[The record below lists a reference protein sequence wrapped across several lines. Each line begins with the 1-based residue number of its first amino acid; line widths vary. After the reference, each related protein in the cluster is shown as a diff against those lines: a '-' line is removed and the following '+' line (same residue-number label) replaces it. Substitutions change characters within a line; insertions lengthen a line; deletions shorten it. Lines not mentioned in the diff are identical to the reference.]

1 MSTVAISARAT
12 FEERYRARTN
22 GSRALYEEACRHL
35 AGGVPGNGA
44 FREPYPLYVR
54 EAHGKHIVDVDGNEY
69 LDLLMGGGP
78 HILGHSPK
86 RIMDAV
92 REQLDHGTS
101 TLTAVEHNVRLAEAI
116 KRHMPHLELL
126 RFVATGSEAMHMTF
140 RAARAF
146 TGRSRIA
153 KFEGNYHGGYDN
165 QLISGRSSA
174 GPAEAPEAIADSA
187 GITDANLA
195 DVLVLPFND
204 ADRSIEVIEHH
215 ADELA
220 AVVLEPCANTW
231 MGGVVAEPAFLRALR
246 ETTER
251 LGVLLIFD
259 EVVTGFRVALGGA
272 AEVTGVRPDL
282 TGLAKV
288 IGGGFP
294 YGAFGGRRDVMELLT
309 PARWHEGPVDL
320 VYHSGTFQS
329 NLVALVAGLAL
340 IEAVEE
346 PGFYERLNEIGDRLR
361 AGLGERAAAHG
372 VDVVMGGYGSI
383 VGMHFGS
390 GPVRN
395 MRDVVAT
402 DRQAA
407 GTFALGLVAHGI
419 FLAPYHMMLGNA
431 LQTGHDIDAVLDAA
445 DDVFAVMTAHA

>member
-1 MSTVAISARAT
+1 MSTVAASAHAM
-12 FEERYRARTN
+12 FEERYRARTG
-22 GSRALYEEACRHL
+22 GSRALYEDACRHL
-35 AGGVPGNGA
+35 AGGVPGNGS

-54 EAHGKHIVDVDGNEY
+54 EAQGKHIVDVDGNEY

-78 HILGHSPK
+78 HILGHSPT

-101 TLTAVEHNVRLAEAI
+101 TLTALEQNVKLAEAI

-140 RAARAF
+140 RVARAF
-146 TGRSRIA
+146 TGRPRIA

-165 QLISGRSSA
+165 QLISGRSIA
-174 GPAEAPEAIADSA
+174 GPADAPEPVADSA
-187 GITDANLA
+187 GITEANLA
-195 DVLVLPFND
+195 DVLVLPYND
-204 ADRSIEVIEHH
+204 ADRAIELIERH

-220 AVVLEPCANTW
+220 AVTLEPCANTW
-231 MGGVVAEPAFLRALR
+231 MGGVVAEPGFLRAVR
-246 ETTER
+246 EVTER

-294 YGAFGGRRDVMELLT
+294 HGAFGGRRDVMELLA
-309 PARWHEGPVDL
+309 PARWHEGPVER
-320 VYHSGTFQS
+320 VYHSGTFQG

-340 IEAVEE
+340 IEALEE
-346 PGFYERLNEIGDRLR
+346 PGFYERLNAIGDRLR
-361 AGLGERAAAHG
+361 AGLAARAAVHG
-372 VDVVMGGYGSI
+372 VEVVMGGYGSI

-390 GPVRN
+390 GPVRT

-419 FLAPYHMMLGNA
+419 FLAPYHMMLANS
-431 LQTGHDIDAVLDAA
+431 LLTDEDIDVVLDVA
-445 DDVFAVMTAHA
+445 DDVFRVMAADA